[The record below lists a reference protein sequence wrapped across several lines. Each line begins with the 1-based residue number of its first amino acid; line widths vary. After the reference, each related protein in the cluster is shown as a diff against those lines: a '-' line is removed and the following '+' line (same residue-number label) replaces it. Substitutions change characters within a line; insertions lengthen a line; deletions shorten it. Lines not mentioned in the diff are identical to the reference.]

1 MTDPHLWW
9 YVTRASAVLAWI
21 IMTAAVLWGIV
32 LSTRVFRG
40 ADNPAWLQD
49 LHRYLGGTALVL
61 TLIHMVS
68 LVLDPWL
75 AMPVDQLL
83 IPLTAEYRP
92 LPVALGI
99 VAFYVLAA
107 VQLTSLIKNRLPR
120 RLWKAVHYLSYVAV
134 LAVAVHG
141 AYAGTDAGAAWYQAV
156 ATVIVTASVLALVVR
171 IIMARRRSG
180 APLAAGEA
188 VRVDAVP
195 GTVPSLLEANPG
207 DPLAVTRMRI
217 VGKHPVADGVVRLRF
232 ARVDGRPI
240 EPWYAGAHITLRL
253 PVGVERQYSLCSDPA
268 DRGHVDIAVLR
279 AEPAGL
285 GSAYLHDEAALGDEL
300 DVIGPRNH
308 FPLEAAHDY
317 VFIAG
322 GIGITPIRAMIEAL
336 PPTRSWRLLY
346 LGRTRSEMAFVREL
360 EQRHGDRVRVIAG
373 DERTQ
378 RLDLTAEIGATT
390 ADVYA
395 CGSSRLLDDVVAATP
410 VERCHVE
417 RFVAID
423 RSTGTERAPVTVITR
438 RSGLRVDVPAEQSI
452 LTALQQAGVAV
463 ATSCGTGVCGTCE
476 TRVLAGTP
484 QHLDSVMADADK
496 NEIGVFYP
504 CVSRATSPE
513 LVLDL

>member
-1 MTDPHLWW
+1 MNDPHLWW
-9 YVTRASAVLAWI
+9 YVTRASAVLAWV

-75 AMPVDQLL
+75 AMPIDQLL
-83 IPLTAEYRP
+83 IPLIAEYRP

-107 VQLTSLIKNRLPR
+107 VQVTSLVKNRLPR

-141 AYAGTDAGAAWYQAV
+141 AFAGTDAGAAWYQAV
-156 ATVIVTASVLALVVR
+156 ATVVVTATVLALIVR
-171 IIMARRRSG
+171 IIMARRRPTS
-180 APLAAGEA
+180 AP
-188 VRVDAVP
+188 VP
-195 GTVPSLLEANPG
+195 AMAPTGTVPSLSEANPG

-217 VGKHPVADGVVRLRF
+217 VGKHPVADGIVRLRL

-253 PVGVERQYSLCSDPA
+253 PVGIERQYSLCSDPA
-268 DRGHVDIAVLR
+268 DRGHIDIAVLR

-285 GSAYLHDEAALGDEL
+285 GSTYLHDVAGLGDEL

-308 FPLEAAHDY
+308 FPLEAAHEY
-317 VFIAG
+317 LFIAG

-336 PPTRSWRLLY
+336 PPTRSWRLVY
-346 LGRTRSEMAFVREL
+346 LGRTRSEMAFAREL
-360 EQRHGDRVRVIAG
+360 EQRYGDRVRVIAG
-373 DERTQ
+373 DERAQ
-378 RLDLTAEIGATT
+378 RLDVSAEIGATD

-395 CGSSRLLDDVVAATP
+395 CGSSGLLDDVVAATP

-423 RSTGTERAPVTVITR
+423 RAAGTERAPVTVITR
-438 RSGLRVDVPAEQSI
+438 RSGVRVDVPAEQSI
-452 LTALQQAGVAV
+452 LTALQHAGVAV

-496 NEIGVFYP
+496 DEIGVFYP